1 MLFEILKN
9 SLRAVVETHGV
20 DSDDYPPIK
29 VIVAE
34 GQDDITI
41 KISDEGGGI
50 ARRDVPLVVSARE
63 CSCLYEAELPSSGT
77 MPSRPR
83 KRKKLGINSADL
95 TSRRLLLVSAMG
107 CPFVACTVSIL
118 EATSS

>member
-50 ARRDVPLVVSARE
+50 ARRDVPLVVSADG
-63 CSCLYEAELPSSGT
+63 CFCCA
-77 MPSRPR
+77 RP
-83 KRKKLGINSADL
+83 D
-95 TSRRLLLVSAMG
+95 
-107 CPFVACTVSIL
+107 
-118 EATSS
+118 